1 MRIFSYLLFFITA
14 QGISAQMFNK
24 GYVKVPDCVEQLLVD
39 SYGGEEPNAGKFV
52 VNLLD
57 INNTNF
63 CNGVFAFKGQGVHCP
78 RKIFLNK
85 DGLIYIFSSHGF
97 EAPKKVLQEYIEC
110 STALQLTNNE
120 FVAYL
125 YAIYRYLDEERGMT
139 YGIEIKSDE
148 YNRD

>member
-1 MRIFSYLLFFITA
+1 MRIFSFLLFFITA

-85 DGLIYIFSSHGF
+85 DGLIYIYSLRM
-97 EAPKKVLQEYIEC
+97 ALKPLKKFCRNILNVLLLC
-110 STALQLTNNE
+110 SLQIMSLWHICMQYTD
-120 FVAYL
+120 
-125 YAIYRYLDEERGMT
+125 I
-139 YGIEIKSDE
+139 
-148 YNRD
+148 